1 MRFLAVLFLI
11 VSAPLAA
18 ATAPVTHDFTLDN
31 GLRVLVRE
39 DHRAPVAVQMLWYKA
54 GSYDEAPGQTGIA
67 HVLEHMMFKG
77 TKNFTAGDFSKLV
90 RRFGGTDN
98 AFTSYDYTAYFQKF
112 EVSRLPLMLEI
123 EADRMANLVIDE
135 EEFARELKVVLE
147 ERRQRT
153 DDNPGA
159 QAWEKFAAIT
169 RPGSGYASPIIGWP
183 TELDQL
189 TVNHARDW
197 YQRYYTPSNATLIIA
212 GNVTLDQ
219 VKPLV
224 EKFYGRIPDRAKAP
238 DRPAP
243 RLASPPGERRLTLRL
258 PVQVPSLY
266 MSWNVPTLA
275 THPEDFYAL
284 TMLSAVFD
292 GGMSARLET
301 NLVRGSEMAAGA
313 GAGYDGINRADG
325 LFTVSATPKN
335 GVTLAALETA
345 VQQQLDQLRQNP
357 PGIDEMRR
365 VRASVLSSQIY
376 GRDSLFGQAMELGQL
391 VTLGVDWRLSDQFI
405 ERLNEVTPEDV
416 QRVAAQWLVNERLAV
431 AHVLPE
437 EAK

>member
-1 MRFLAVLFLI
+1 MRFLAVLLFI

-18 ATAPVTHDFTLDN
+18 ASAPVTHDFTLDN

-77 TKNFTAGDFSKLV
+77 TENFSAGDFSRLV

-98 AFTSYDYTAYFQKF
+98 AFTSYEYTAYFQKF

-135 EEFARELKVVLE
+135 DEFARELKVVLE

-169 RPGSGYASPIIGWP
+169 RPGSGYASPVIGWR

-212 GNVTLDQ
+212 GNVTLEQ

-238 DRPAP
+238 DRPLP

-284 TMLSAVFD
+284 TMLSGVFD

-301 NLVRGSEMAAGA
+301 NLVRGSEIAAGA
-313 GAGYDGINRADG
+313 GAGYDGISRADG

-335 GVTLAALETA
+335 GVTLAALEQA
-345 VQQQLDQLRQNP
+345 VQQQLDQLRQTH
-357 PGIDEMRR
+357 PGEDEMRR

-391 VTLGVDWRLSDQFI
+391 ATLGVDWRLSDQFI

-437 EAK
+437 ETK